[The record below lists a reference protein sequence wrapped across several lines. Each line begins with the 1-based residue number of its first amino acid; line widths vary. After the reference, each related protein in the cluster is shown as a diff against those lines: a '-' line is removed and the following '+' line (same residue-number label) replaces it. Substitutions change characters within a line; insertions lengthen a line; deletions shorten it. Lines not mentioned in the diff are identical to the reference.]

1 MRSSPVE
8 YLRLVR
14 CPVNSRRRKRLIH
27 LMTDSLPKR
36 SLLARRLTDSYSRAN
51 PYGRYTRMS
60 HAALVYSEDGLNP
73 RVEFGVN
80 VFLVQG
86 SSARRYQ
93 LLHVTL
99 DALV

>member
-1 MRSSPVE
+1 MILRISVLRSPSPCRRSSSLGRPQP
-8 YLRLVR
+8 R
-14 CPVNSRRRKRLIH
+14 PPH
-27 LMTDSLPKR
+27 LSLKKSP
-36 SLLARRLTDSYSRAN
+36 LLARRLTDSYSRAN